1 MDTKQFWRLM
11 EASRAKS
18 GGDGEEQCDAQAEHL
33 KQSLSLLPAEDI
45 VAFGNIFDLCR
56 KDAYRWD
63 LWGAAYL
70 INGGASDD
78 GFEYFCRWLIGQG
91 PAIFE
96 AALAD
101 PDSLSS
107 LITDDIVW
115 GDAGL
120 DCEELGYVA
129 GEVYE
134 EKTGQEISSDEADF
148 IPDEPVGL
156 RWEEDDLESLYPKIA
171 AKINGED

>member
-1 MDTKQFWRLM
+1 MDTKQFWRM
-11 EASRAKS
+11 IEAAKAES
-18 GGDGEEQCDAQAEHL
+18 GDCEEQCDAQAERL
-33 KQSLSLLPAEDI
+33 NQSLSLLPAEDI
-45 VAFGNIFDLCR
+45 AAFGNIFDLCR

-63 LWGAAYL
+63 LWGAACL

-91 PAIFE
+91 RAIYE

-107 LITDDIVW
+107 LITDDIKW
-115 GDAGL
+115 GNAGL

-134 EKTGQEISSDEADF
+134 QKAGREIPSDEAMF
-148 IPDEPVGL
+148 VTSEPVGV
-156 RWEEDDLESLYPKIA
+156 RWEEDDLNALYPKIA
-171 AKINGED
+171 AKLSE